1 MTIDIFYYLGAIVAQ
16 VGMAILAIG
25 LAWIRIKDMDV
36 SVRERWE
43 KRIAILATA
52 LILSG
57 IIIQLAK
64 LLETNAL
71 Q

>member
-1 MTIDIFYYLGAIVAQ
+1 
-16 VGMAILAIG
+16 MAILAIG